1 MTLREYAQLG
11 AVLTDPPLRFVVQ
24 LEAYSD
30 TASSE
35 DTMQVG
41 ITGRLLV
48 HRATQLK
55 RWIGTIYIPETIP
68 ALYGSLADLRA
79 LYVLQTQ
86 LAWTSPTDDAAT
98 NVVWTGPFQPT
109 YVRGTMDVCSVP
121 FMLIED
127 GS

>member
-11 AVLTDPPLRFVVQ
+11 EVGDGTPARFVVQ

-86 LAWTSPTDDAAT
+86 LAWTSPTDDAAI

-109 YVRGTMDVCSVP
+109 YIRGTMDVASVP
-121 FMLIED
+121 FTFIED